1 MQNTK
6 NDEIMPLLQE
16 QKKPLVPRTEDEM
29 AKLLSRLKKIEGQ
42 VRGLQKM
49 VEDERYCID
58 ILVQISAVNAALKK
72 VGMQVLKRHTTH
84 CVADAI
90 KKDDSEETIDELMK
104 TIELF
109 MKI

>member
-1 MQNTK
+1 MEGKEILELTK
-6 NDEIMPLLQE
+6 GKTPV
-16 QKKPLVPRTEDEM
+16 KPRTEEEVD
-29 AKLLSRLKKIEGQ
+29 KLASRLKRIEGQ
-42 VRGLQKM
+42 VRGIQKM

-90 KKDDSEETIDELMK
+90 KKDESEQSIDELMK

-109 MKI
+109 IKI

>member
-1 MQNTK
+1 MQR
-6 NDEIMPLLQE
+6 DEILE
-16 QKKPLVPRTEDEM
+16 ISNAKKPLKPRTKAESD
-29 AKLLSRLKKIEGQ
+29 KLVSRLKRIEGQ
-42 VRGLQKM
+42 VRGIQKM

-72 VGMQVLKRHTTH
+72 VGMQVLKRHTTN

-90 KKDDSEETIDELMK
+90 KRDESEESIDELMK

-109 MKI
+109 VKI

>member
-1 MQNTK
+1 MK
-6 NDEIMPLLQE
+6 
-16 QKKPLVPRTEDEM
+16 PRTEEEVD
-29 AKLLSRLKKIEGQ
+29 KLVSRLKRIEGQ
-42 VRGLQKM
+42 VRGIQKM

-90 KKDDSEETIDELMK
+90 KKDESEQSIDELMK

-109 MKI
+109 IKI